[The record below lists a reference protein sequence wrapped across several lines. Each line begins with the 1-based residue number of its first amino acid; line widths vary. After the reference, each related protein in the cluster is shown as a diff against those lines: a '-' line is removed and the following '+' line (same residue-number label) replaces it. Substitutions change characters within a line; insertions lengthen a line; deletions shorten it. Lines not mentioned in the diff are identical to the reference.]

1 MKVHKGFKFR
11 LYPTPE
17 QESMLSQQAG
27 NTRFLWNKFLE
38 SNLKTHKE
46 TQKFQFSY
54 DMIMSLPKLEDY
66 GGPGGNPYS
75 R

>member
-38 SNLKTHKE
+38 SNIKTYKE
-46 TQKFQFSY
+46 TQKFRFSY
-54 DMIMSLPKLEDY
+54 EMITSLPKLKEEF
-66 GGPGGNPYS
+66 GFLMV
-75 R
+75 